1 MARGSSKR
9 KVTAIL
15 VVIASLFG
23 LLFGYFGCW
32 AADRGDIRAVA
43 LSLAFAL
50 IMISLVLILSGIQ
63 IEGSN

>member
-1 MARGSSKR
+1 MARGSSKG
-9 KVTAIL
+9 KVSIL
-15 VVIASLFG
+15 LVIVVSLFG

-32 AADRGDIRAVA
+32 AADRGDIRAIA